1 MAATEG
7 FPRAREAAG
16 GPDRGRGLFAWTRH
30 QRECRSTAWS
40 PWDWCGREP
49 CARFPASA
57 PDPAPA
63 RSHPACAAARLSARH
78 SSVPPSS
85 VTVPPSSATPPSWLS
100 SVRPACSSCVRLRVA
115 PPCARSSCGPSPSL
129 CRRRVL
135 PSFWPY
141 AVLFPRGGPG
151 RPPALTPSQ
160 GAKSI
165 RGQAPSVRFNNVPAP
180 LDTCGQAP
188 PGGSVLR

>member
-7 FPRAREAAG
+7 FLRVREVAG
-16 GPDRGRGLFAWTRH
+16 VPDRGPGLFAWTRR
-30 QRECRSTAWS
+30 QRECRSTASS
-40 PWDWCGREP
+40 PWGWCGREP
-49 CARFPASA
+49 CVRFPASA

-63 RSHPACAAARLSARH
+63 PSRPACAAARLSARY

-85 VTVPPSSATPPSWLS
+85 VTVPPSSASPPSWLS
-100 SVRPACSSCVRLRVA
+100 SARPACSSCVRLRVA
-115 PPCARSSCGPSPSL
+115 PPCARSSCGPSLCGPSPSL

-165 RGQAPSVRFNNVPAP
+165 RGNGSRRGGRAGPAGPRPSLTVGP
-180 LDTCGQAP
+180 
-188 PGGSVLR
+188 